1 MGFIAF
7 LGLVTW
13 GIAALVGRHPQQLN
27 ENLARSTFEVGNTA
41 NIASLIADE
50 GPLLFQGLVGSSA
63 DRSIVL
69 DHTGNDIRQGWHVYF
84 AHPADRQPT
93 CKVSQI
99 EHTRQFTDC
108 TGRTL
113 DVEQLAPPP
122 AGVNPVVGDVVI
134 IDLTPDTTTPD
145 TTTPDTGTP
154 DTTTPDTGT
163 NPVLVT
169 S

>member
-1 MGFIAF
+1 MLPIAGGLGFIAL

-13 GIAALVGRHPQQLN
+13 GIAALIGRHPQQLN
-27 ENLARSTFEVGNTA
+27 ESLARSTFEVGNTA
-41 NIASLIADE
+41 SIASLIADE
-50 GPLLFQGLVGSSA
+50 GPLLFQGLIGTSA

-69 DHTGNDIRQGWHVYF
+69 DHSGNDIKHGWHVYF

-99 EHTRQFTDC
+99 QGTRQFTDC
-108 TGRTL
+108 AGRTL

-122 AGVNPVVGDVVI
+122 AGVNPVVGDRVT
-134 IDLTPDTTTPD
+134 IDLIPDTQAASASTPSPTTPSP
-145 TTTPDTGTP
+145 TT
-154 DTTTPDTGT
+154 
-163 NPVLVT
+163 